1 MSDASPGNRDEVPLA
16 SYAGEVRLVLA
27 DNDAN
32 ALDLIELDLRL
43 EGHEI
48 VGLARD
54 GLEAIEVCATQR
66 PDILVVDYRM
76 PPGIDGVDVAEQV
89 LRATSAGRVIVYSNY
104 NDPEVVARARA
115 AGATWVSKGRLAVLR
130 AAIA

>member
-1 MSDASPGNRDEVPLA
+1 
-16 SYAGEVRLVLA
+16 VLA

-54 GLEAIEVCATQR
+54 GIEAIEVCAAQR

-76 PPGIDGVDVAEQV
+76 PPGINGVDVAERV
-89 LRATSAGRVIVYSNY
+89 LQASSVDRVIVYSNY
-104 NDPEVVARARA
+104 NDPDVVARARGV
-115 AGATWVSKGRLAVLR
+115 GATWVSKGRLAVLR

>member
-1 MSDASPGNRDEVPLA
+1 MGGGAP
-16 SYAGEVRLVLA
+16 YAGAVRLVLA

-48 VGLARD
+48 VGVARD
-54 GLEAIEVCATQR
+54 GVEAIAVCEAQH
-66 PDILVVDYRM
+66 PDVLVVDYRM
-76 PPGIDGVDVAEQV
+76 PPGIDGVDVAERV
-89 LRATSAGRVIVYSNY
+89 LRSRSADRVIVYSNY
-104 NDPEVVARARA
+104 NDPAVVARARA

>member
-1 MSDASPGNRDEVPLA
+1 
-16 SYAGEVRLVLA
+16 VLA

-48 VGLARD
+48 VGLAQN
-54 GLEAIEVCATQR
+54 GVEAVEVCEALR
-66 PDILVVDYRM
+66 PDVLVVDYRM
-76 PPGIDGVDVAEQV
+76 PPGIDGVDVAERV
-89 LRATSAGRVIVYSNY
+89 LRASIAERVIVYSNY
-104 NDPEVVARARA
+104 NDPAVVARATA